1 MYVKYFLVSS
11 FMFCFVFARYFLSL
25 IWVQQKI
32 ASHALLALNSVRN
45 IFLNMKQR
53 FVSICEFAPKLQN
66 PFPSRCV
73 LTHPSYCTIRLVRT
87 NTNVLHGPASLLMW
101 NVLTCELHS
110 AAFALSVARTTSLSI
125 SSYYFLSFLF
135 SWKMH
140 PSFDEIYS
148 FWIKNI

>member
-1 MYVKYFLVSS
+1 
-11 FMFCFVFARYFLSL
+11 MFCFVFARYFLSL
-25 IWVQQKI
+25 IWLQQKI

-45 IFLNMKQR
+45 IFFKYEATLCLYMW
-53 FVSICEFAPKLQN
+53 ICPKATKPL
-66 PFPSRCV
+66 SLSLC
-73 LTHPSYCTIRLVRT
+73 THSPIYTVSYCTIRLVRT

-110 AAFALSVARTTSLSI
+110 AAFALSVARITSLSI

>member
-1 MYVKYFLVSS
+1 
-11 FMFCFVFARYFLSL
+11 MFCFVFARYFLSL
-25 IWVQQKI
+25 IWLQQKI

-101 NVLTCELHS
+101 NVLTCELHLLCLLPAPLLCQFLRTISYLFCS
-110 AAFALSVARTTSLSI
+110 AEKCIQVLMKFT
-125 SSYYFLSFLF
+125 LF
-135 SWKMH
+135 
-140 PSFDEIYS
+140 E
-148 FWIKNI
+148 